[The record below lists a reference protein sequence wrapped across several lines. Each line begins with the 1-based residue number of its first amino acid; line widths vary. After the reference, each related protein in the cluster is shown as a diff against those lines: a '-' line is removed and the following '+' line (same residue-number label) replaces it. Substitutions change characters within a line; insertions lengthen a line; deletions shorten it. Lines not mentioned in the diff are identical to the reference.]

1 MQQQK
6 YWKCSKFNKQ
16 QGYDGGACRFLFQRA
31 LSSGVLTQS
40 NQVMKTEEGFVE
52 RISQDWKS
60 ASENLRNISLISTH
74 SSAMSWF

>member
-52 RISQDWKS
+52 RISQD
-60 ASENLRNISLISTH
+60 
-74 SSAMSWF
+74 